1 MRKKYNYRK
10 LRPRE
15 YSYINRFLDD
25 IHRAAVFYEAT
36 FVNKKVTFYTAKT
49 SITVIASVT
58 NFMHL
63 CGISYL
69 RGSKNFFLS
78 AKYRKI
84 DLDKV
89 LIKKD
94 GTTFQKLQVLSAFP
108 ELISGNVRLTGRGR
122 FLVLDYDYALRT
134 SRQLL
139 ALTLINQSA
148 KAIPQS
154 LLNLHKK
161 MFEKGASVVRIES
174 QDFNSDQI
182 TVLLEEQ
189 SK

>member
-1 MRKKYNYRK
+1 
-10 LRPRE
+10 
-15 YSYINRFLDD
+15 
-25 IHRAAVFYEAT
+25 
-36 FVNKKVTFYTAKT
+36 
-49 SITVIASVT
+49 
-58 NFMHL
+58 MHL

-134 SRQLL
+134 SKQLL

-161 MFEKGASVVRIES
+161 MFEKSASVVRIES

-182 TVLLEEQ
+182 TVLFEGQ